1 MYKRQRQTTKSD
13 IFKAFNKDWELYY
26 GCEKKNFNKEMTRSN
41 IDYKEIYANT
51 YSYLTALS
59 NINYTKSNII
69 LSIIALVIAVISL
82 ILSA

>member
-1 MYKRQRQTTKSD
+1 
-13 IFKAFNKDWELYY
+13 
-26 GCEKKNFNKEMTRSN
+26 MTRSN